1 MLPSESPSI
10 SNIRASAICELTSYQ
25 RWESWKQSK
34 GILGCAPKGNAAGV
48 FLTSFGLLS
57 SLLLSAIRWKRF
69 STIPFISP
77 RLTLLSP
84 SRSKI
89 LRNKRIDQCT
99 KSKSVFSQSGESESV
114 FNQFKKVK
122 VSLVSSKPED
132 LLQLLLIASPADD
145 CSNDKELLKTFSG
158 FALREKLAP
167 LLVNTCCKQIDHW
180 LKHDMKFWGL

>member
-89 LRNKRIDQCT
+89 LRNKRIDQFT
-99 KSKSVFSQSGESESV
+99 GSKSVFSQLRESESV
-114 FNQFKKVK
+114 FKFEKVK

-145 CSNDKELLKTFSG
+145 RSNDKELLKTFSC
-158 FALREKLAP
+158 FALIEEPAP
-167 LLVNTCCKQIDHW
+167 PPIALHW
-180 LKHDMKFWGL
+180 